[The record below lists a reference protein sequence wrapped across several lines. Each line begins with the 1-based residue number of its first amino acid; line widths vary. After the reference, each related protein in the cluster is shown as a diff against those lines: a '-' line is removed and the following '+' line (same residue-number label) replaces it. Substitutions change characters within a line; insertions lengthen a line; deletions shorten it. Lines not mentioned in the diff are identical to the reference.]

1 MNTQY
6 SHRKPRVITSQ
17 YLGDPRPERVQ
28 KAPTPQ
34 KAYADT
40 LLRRFD

>member
-1 MNTQY
+1 MNTHHVQ
-6 SHRKPRVITSQ
+6 RKPRVITGQ
-17 YLGDPRPERVQ
+17 YLGDPRPERIL
-28 KAPTPQ
+28 KAPVPQ